1 MVRKLNIL
9 NIRMKFINRK
19 WAIIC
24 AILLCILMI
33 ASDYHGYTTE
43 MAVVE
48 FKGEVFEKRFFP
60 SWGSF
65 IVPLSIIVI
74 AFLPDSKK
82 K

>member
-1 MVRKLNIL
+1 
-9 NIRMKFINRK
+9 MKINKK

-48 FKGEVFEKRFFP
+48 FKGEVFEKSFKP
-60 SWGSF
+60 SLESF
-65 IVPLSIIVI
+65 IIPLSIIVI
-74 AFLPDSKK
+74 VFIPNSKK
-82 K
+82 

>member
-48 FKGEVFEKRFFP
+48 FKGDVF
-60 SWGSF
+60 
-65 IVPLSIIVI
+65 V
-74 AFLPDSKK
+74 
-82 K
+82 

>member
-1 MVRKLNIL
+1 
-9 NIRMKFINRK
+9 
-19 WAIIC
+19 
-24 AILLCILMI
+24 MI

-60 SWGSF
+60 SWESF